1 MNYNK
6 QQATLNVH
14 VHVHTCMTTMKLPF
28 ECIFSFMVLYQGM
41 TAIGVF
47 TGDNALLH
55 YALGNGCGINDEG
68 STDDKGDFG

>member
-1 MNYNK
+1 
-6 QQATLNVH
+6 
-14 VHVHTCMTTMKLPF
+14 MTTMKLPF